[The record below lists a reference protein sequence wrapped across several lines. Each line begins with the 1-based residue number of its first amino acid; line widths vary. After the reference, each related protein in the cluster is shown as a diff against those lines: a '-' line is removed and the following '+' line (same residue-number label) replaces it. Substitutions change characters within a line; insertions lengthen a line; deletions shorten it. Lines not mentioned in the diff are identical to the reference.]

1 MQLEVSLYGS
11 SDLGEVW
18 LWWASVFVA
27 RDDGRRWLDSTGT
40 LEDPREVLLE
50 AFRIVRT
57 DVALPER
64 ATYRGGP
71 PQPR

>member
-1 MQLEVSLYGS
+1 MQLEVTLYGS
-11 SDLGEVW
+11 SDLGDSWV
-18 LWWASVFVA
+18 WWANVFVT
-27 RDDGRRWLDSTGT
+27 RDDVQRWINSTGT
-40 LEDPREVLLE
+40 LQDPRQVLLE